1 MALLTTVN
9 MPSINQESSTITKD
23 LSTAT
28 INGIDLETVEQEI
41 LLKDRAETIAT
52 AAKVTF
58 SQDVLLPNNEITI
71 QGNIIDKNIIDAP
84 KMRNNFCCTKLSYPL
99 ILLSSMLNFC
109 MDFVHWFMASFLYCT
124 PYNYQSCN
132 DCIAIVVPLSC
143 SYRRQYKADISGRV
157 ITIEREIDNLSKEM
171 IPKN

>member
-23 LSTAT
+23 LNTAT

-71 QGNIIDKNIIDAP
+71 QGNIIDKNLLLMPPKCEIIFAAL
-84 KMRNNFCCTKLSYPL
+84 FFFL
-99 ILLSSMLNFC
+99 IELFS
-109 MDFVHWFMASFLYCT
+109 
-124 PYNYQSCN
+124 
-132 DCIAIVVPLSC
+132 IVLPTL
-143 SYRRQYKADISGRV
+143 
-157 ITIEREIDNLSKEM
+157 
-171 IPKN
+171 

>member
-1 MALLTTVN
+1 
-9 MPSINQESSTITKD
+9 MPSIKQESSTITKD

-84 KMRNNFCCTKLSYPL
+84 KMQRNNFAALNYL

-109 MDFVHWFMASFLYCT
+109 MDFVHLFMASFLYCN
-124 PYNYQSCN
+124 YNPSRKKFLNQMRKYCFPFKS
-132 DCIAIVVPLSC
+132 
-143 SYRRQYKADISGRV
+143 
-157 ITIEREIDNLSKEM
+157 
-171 IPKN
+171 

>member
-9 MPSINQESSTITKD
+9 MSSINQESSTITKD

-28 INGIDLETVEQEI
+28 INGIDLETVEQDI

-99 ILLSSMLNFC
+99 CLIFVYILYIGSWHLFS
-109 MDFVHWFMASFLYCT
+109 
-124 PYNYQSCN
+124 
-132 DCIAIVVPLSC
+132 IAPRIIINL
-143 SYRRQYKADISGRV
+143 A
-157 ITIEREIDNLSKEM
+157 TIA
-171 IPKN
+171 